1 MGHGPWDVENGFPRI
16 ASIRCV
22 IPLERPEARSASA
35 AAGPERAPAPRPR
48 ETGALARR
56 SRRSVPSQGARMR
69 HSFSRTWATA
79 PCTSARCGGS
89 VPSAARRGARRSTPA
104 GSAPRAPSAAMRR
117 LGLPPR
123 DTLLPA
129 TEWIGG
135 RRAECPAAAEVVY
148 VHLNVHPRVS
158 KRKKLGTE
166 ITVPSCYF
174 MVAGAGFEPTTFGL

>member
-1 MGHGPWDVENGFPRI
+1 MSGGTRCTPHH
-16 ASIRCV
+16 CV
-22 IPLERPEARSASA
+22 IPHRRPEARSASA
-35 AAGPERAPAPRPR
+35 AARKGRAPAPRPR

-69 HSFSRTWATA
+69 PSFSRTWATA
-79 PCTSARCGGS
+79 PCASARCGGS
-89 VPSAARRGARRSTPA
+89 VPSAARRGARRSTLA
-104 GSAPRAPSAAMRR
+104 GPAPRAPSAAMRR
-117 LGLPPR
+117 LGLPPC
-123 DTLLPA
+123 DTMLPA

-135 RRAECPAAAEVVY
+135 RRAKCPAAAEVVY